1 MHLLIFTSRDRI
13 VVSTLR
19 CGRNNPGSNP
29 GHGKIFNFPPTCFF
43 FITQFFSTQ
52 PQCCLTFFFF
62 ELSFKCCLL
71 HKIIIILR
79 DILYLVQTQVYLCR
93 IYLCDLLLIFSLI
106 FIVINHITSL
116 SYYFWM
122 ITWVKKANNSQIAKV
137 QPQSVLHSFCLIFCQ
152 FQPGVAYKS
161 VVYKNNVYWK
171 TSKDPD
177 SSSAEA

>member
-1 MHLLIFTSRDRI
+1 MLLFYNS
-13 VVSTLR
+13 VF
-19 CGRNNPGSNP
+19 
-29 GHGKIFNFPPTCFF
+29 FNSASVLLNF
-43 FITQFFSTQ
+43 
-52 PQCCLTFFFF
+52 LFF

-79 DILYLVQTQVYLCR
+79 DILYLVQTYVYLCR

-161 VVYKNNVYWK
+161 VVYKNKVYWK
-171 TSKDPD
+171 TSKDLD

>member
-1 MHLLIFTSRDRI
+1 MLLFYNS
-13 VVSTLR
+13 VF
-19 CGRNNPGSNP
+19 
-29 GHGKIFNFPPTCFF
+29 FNSASVLLNF
-43 FITQFFSTQ
+43 
-52 PQCCLTFFFF
+52 LFF

-171 TSKDPD
+171 TSKDLD